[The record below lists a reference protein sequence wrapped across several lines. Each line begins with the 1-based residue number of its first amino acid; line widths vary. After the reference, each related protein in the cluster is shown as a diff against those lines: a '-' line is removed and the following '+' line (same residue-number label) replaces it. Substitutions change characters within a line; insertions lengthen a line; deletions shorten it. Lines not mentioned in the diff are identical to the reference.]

1 VIVRVHETVIAFGP
15 AKDFSCAIGKHLIHV
30 HVVRGA
36 GTSLVDVDH
45 ELIAKRPVRDLVG
58 GFHDCFANPSV
69 DASELHVGSCGGF
82 LDEDGCDHQMGRRP
96 QPADR
101 EILNGTRSL
110 DAVVRVGRNR
120 VLAERIVLD
129 AGHGWGSRLWALA
142 SRLWAAALGSRLLVT
157 SCSNYTGPMLSSFF
171 DSVLSLIVRTSTDLP
186 PDVRAAMKVAMAQE
200 QTGTQSSQALTVI
213 AQNIDLA
220 ADGEGAI
227 CQDTGMP
234 TFEVKTPVGVN
245 QLVLKKQIR
254 DAIAEAT
261 KRGKLRP
268 NSVDSLTGANSGNNL
283 GPGTPIMHVEQWE
296 NDDEIEVKLILKGG
310 GCENMNAQYS
320 LPAELSGIGRA
331 DRSIEGVRKCI
342 LHAVWHAQGKGC
354 APGAIGVC
362 IGGDRTSGYVHAKEQ
377 LFRTLDDVN
386 PDSRLAALE
395 SSIMGEVNKLGI
407 GAMGFGGRVSLI
419 GCKVGALNRL
429 PASFFVSVAYDCW
442 AYRRLGVV
450 IDAQSGDIKRWL
462 YRDGSRPVVHMAD
475 QSGFPRTGRE
485 IALRTPITEEQVR
498 SLKVGDVVLLSG
510 RAFTGRDAV
519 HHHLMKHDAP
529 VDLRGGVIY
538 HCGPVVAKEGGGWRV
553 TAAGPTTS
561 IREEPYQADVIA
573 RNGVRMVIGKGGM
586 GTKTLAALQKSGA
599 VYLNA
604 IGGAAQ
610 FYARTIKSVDG
621 VSLMEFGTPEAMWHL
636 TIEDFPAIVTMDAHG
651 NSLHKDV
658 EQESAQALTAIGG

>member
-1 VIVRVHETVIAFGP
+1 
-15 AKDFSCAIGKHLIHV
+15 
-30 HVVRGA
+30 
-36 GTSLVDVDH
+36 
-45 ELIAKRPVRDLVG
+45 
-58 GFHDCFANPSV
+58 
-69 DASELHVGSCGGF
+69 
-82 LDEDGCDHQMGRRP
+82 
-96 QPADR
+96 
-101 EILNGTRSL
+101 
-110 DAVVRVGRNR
+110 
-120 VLAERIVLD
+120 
-129 AGHGWGSRLWALA
+129 
-142 SRLWAAALGSRLLVT
+142 
-157 SCSNYTGPMLSSFF
+157 MLSSFF
-171 DSVLSLIVRTSTDLP
+171 DSVLSLVVRTSTDLP

-200 QTGTQSSQALTVI
+200 QVGTQSSQALTVI

-220 ADGEGAI
+220 ADCEGAI

-245 QLVLKKQIR
+245 QIVLKKQIR
-254 DAIAEAT
+254 EAVAEAT

-268 NSVDSLTGANSGNNL
+268 NSVDSLTGDNSGNNL
-283 GPGTPIMHVEQWE
+283 GPGTPIIHFEQWE

-320 LPAELSGIGRA
+320 LPTELTGLGRA

-386 PDSRLAALE
+386 PDPRLAELE
-395 SSIMGEVNKLGI
+395 ASIMGEVNKLGI

-450 IDAQSGDIKRWL
+450 LDAKSGDIKQWL
-462 YRDGSRPVVHMAD
+462 YRDAASPVVHMAD

-485 IALRTPITEEQVR
+485 VALRTPITEEQVR

-519 HHHLMKHDAP
+519 HHHLMTHDAP

-538 HCGPVVAKEGGGWRV
+538 HCGPVVAQEENGWRV

-573 RNGVRMVIGKGGM
+573 RNGVRVVIGKGGM
-586 GTKTLAALQKSGA
+586 GAKTLAGLQKSGA

-636 TIEDFPAIVTMDAHG
+636 TVEEFPAIVTMDSHG
-651 NSLHKDV
+651 NSLHRDV
-658 EQESAQALTAIGG
+658 ELESAQALTAIGG